1 MSASGLME
9 EYESGRYGAEWAP
22 DYDQIF
28 PDVAPGMID
37 RLAEL
42 ANGGRV
48 LELAIGTGRVALP
61 LKERGVDITGIDI
74 SPEMVERLRLKP
86 GGTDIPVE
94 MGNFADVAI
103 EGKFGLIYLVANTMF
118 VLLEQREQV
127 RCFRNVAA
135 HLESEGR
142 FVIEAFLPD
151 LARFDRDQRVQANS
165 IERGRVALDVSSH
178 DLARQRITSQWV
190 ELSRDGVRLLPVEI
204 RYSWPSELDLMAQL
218 AGLEPEHRWGGWEM
232 EPFTS
237 NSPRHVSVY
246 KVPDS

>member
-1 MSASGLME
+1 ME
-9 EYESGRYGAEWAP
+9 EYESGTYGAEWAP
-22 DYDQIF
+22 DYDRIF
-28 PDVAPGMID
+28 PDVASGMVD

-246 KVPDS
+246 KVPGS